1 MSKFLTLYPG
11 IYLPEE
17 KKAMAEYRAKI
28 EAVNS
33 RTVDIGDVVS
43 GKVVLEA
50 PGGPSVVNV
59 AEASAK
65 KVNLWAPDD
74 PIFSGENAIAFP
86 TCAMP
91 NGGFFGGL
99 TAGFGDEKC
108 VREHHHYC
116 TFHRPLLNSDTL
128 FIVVDNMEFFD
139 ITPACGSE
147 YRTWAMRGTGK
158 YYNQNGELVI
168 TQTCGAKECFKIYA
182 DPDARTWNARMEDFD
197 WSNHAF
203 HRYTDEDW
211 NAIAEMWQAEQIRGS
226 QILYFEDVSVG
237 DTPLPT
243 VVGPVTVPGKMPLA
257 NGPSMSD
264 RYVKSHWDEAKSDW
278 VRDEFGIWH
287 VPAEETKELESQ
299 IRPGGPPPRKPKP
312 EGEKEPIDNS
322 PPAIRGRASFENYT
336 GRDAA
341 VQAIF
346 NWMGEHGTLT
356 ALSWCIGSEPMM
368 ETHNIPAHP
377 NRVSSFLKVPG
388 MEDRFTDIHGEAGDL
403 IISRIYVTGKNDETS
418 TVEITW
424 WTETIEGQIFTEG
437 TAEVVLPKKQ

>member
-17 KKAMAEYRAKI
+17 KKAMAEYRKKI
-28 EAVNS
+28 DAINNRFVNI
-33 RTVDIGDVVS
+33 DDVVS

-50 PGGPSVVNV
+50 PGGPSVVNI
-59 AEASAK
+59 AEASYK
-65 KVNLWAPDD
+65 KVQLWAEGD
-74 PIFSGENAIAFP
+74 PVFIGDNAIAFP

-99 TAGFGDEKC
+99 TSDFGDERC

-116 TFHRPLLNSDTL
+116 TFHRPLLASDTL
-128 FIVVDNMEFFD
+128 YIVVDNMEFFD
-139 ITPACGSE
+139 ITPACGSQ

-182 DPDARTWNARMEDFD
+182 DPNERTWNARMEDFD

-203 HRYTDEDW
+203 HMYTDEDW
-211 NAIAEMWQAEQIRGS
+211 NTISDLWKNEKRQGS
-226 QILYFEDVSVG
+226 QPLYFEDVAVG
-237 DTPLPT
+237 NTPAPT
-243 VVGPVTVPGKMPLA
+243 VEGPVTTPEKSPLS

-264 RYVKSHWDEAKSDW
+264 RYVKKHWGEDKAGW
-278 VRDEFGIWH
+278 VRDEFGIWR
-287 VPAEETKELESQ
+287 VPAEETREIESKK
-299 IRPGGPPPRKPKP
+299 RPGGPPPRKPKP
-312 EGEKEPIDNS
+312 GEDENRIDNS

-341 VQAIF
+341 IQAIY
-346 NWMGEHGTLT
+346 NWMGEHGRLT

-368 ETHNIPAHP
+368 DTHSIPAHP

-388 MEDRFTDIHGEAGDL
+388 MEDRFTDVHGEAGDL
-403 IISRIYVTGKNDETS
+403 IISRIYVTGKNEETS
-418 TVEITW
+418 TVELTW

-437 TAEVVLPKKQ
+437 TAEVKLPKKQ